1 MRAVLIVLAAAV
13 AIGVACVVVY
23 CRRRRLAQAALEET
37 RRAAESLLIPESSS
51 HHEEEGTGDSHKE
64 INSLAVETAAHDAHE
79 AEAGRTSEKALAA
92 SAGGGS
98 RLVLQER
105 ASEAQV
111 PGAEEQPPK
120 TEARTE
126 RSEQECRAGGG
137 QSQREPRTEETRQE
151 EHRFEADQQRLPNGE
166 QIEPAGEAECLE
178 TGAAQEQPEPR
189 SVAEQD
195 SQEVQEEA
203 ATLEQEPGDQQASA
217 DLAEKVRREREKGKQ
232 QAGAEEGGPAAGKL
246 RGVKPEETGP
256 RRQAAAPGR
265 EGRPSRERQFRAKPD
280 IVCWER
286 HREWVVAV
294 EVPEELLED
303 PELSVFQNGSGLAE
317 DEGRRGC
324 WPLEVFSGE
333 VMVRFSED
341 EARIPVGEG
350 GHLLFRLSG
359 QNEQCG
365 RLLKSTSCG
374 SYLAVVLE
382 DWMRD
387 EEASGP
393 PPSAP
398 EAVSLP
404 GCLAHFFT
412 LEEGDEGRIAFTT
425 PASDRVLIPS
435 KARRF
440 ELTGNRLPDA
450 SVRLGPL
457 FGKTLPGIRAACQ
470 EDWDSVG
477 TVVVGAE
484 GLGAAK
490 WNVAFAPKL
499 GQTDQDLPAEIAARQ
514 AGWYFVRFRSPEGD
528 LIDSLDF
535 RFVAPLERI
544 APPPAAPL
552 PLEGGHPEVTIE
564 LLHRSDFSLQLLD
577 PANATFQI
585 ANRPE
590 GTVITIPAN
599 PAFDKTCW
607 LVGPHE
613 GPSVQLVLLVER
625 VWWALAEDNR
635 CPVDSEWRDR
645 PLALSYNDLAAT
657 SSKAVWVRLPMPRW
671 VDTLLAGFERSRS
684 RTHRFKV
691 GENAAAIPLRQFA
704 DSQEVGARDE
714 EHVLRVWI
722 ERGDGLAEAVV
733 AVLPAERS
741 ASPPPPFKLAVSAP
755 RLASALGRLRKL
767 VGGPLRMLINEVRRE
782 YFEGA
787 GQYRHVRRP
796 EFVERGL
803 CVISLCL
810 DREDTQL
817 AVRPCGRRWVAR
829 ARLAAERFPG
839 VLDRLRNRHQELE
852 GGRGKHCIGRT
863 A

>member
-13 AIGVACVVVY
+13 AIGVACVVAY
-23 CRRRRLAQAALEET
+23 YRRRRSAQAALEKT
-37 RRAAESLLIPESSS
+37 RRAAESLLMPESIP
-51 HHEEEGTGDSHKE
+51 HHEEERTGDSHKE
-64 INSLAVETAAHDAHE
+64 INSLAVERAAHDAHE

-98 RLVLQER
+98 RLVQER

-111 PGAEEQPPK
+111 PRAEGQPPR

-126 RSEQECRAGGG
+126 RSEQEYPAVVG
-137 QSQREPRTEETRQE
+137 QNQWEPRHEGALQE
-151 EHRFEADQQRLPNGE
+151 KHPFEADEQRLGSWE
-166 QIEPAGEAECLE
+166 EVEPVREDERPDR
-178 TGAAQEQPEPR
+178 GAAEEEPEDSSAAKDRSQEIQEQPGMLEPELGHKR
-189 SVAEQD
+189 AP
-195 SQEVQEEA
+195 A
-203 ATLEQEPGDQQASA
+203 HLP
-217 DLAEKVRREREKGKQ
+217 EKVPRKRGKGEQ
-232 QAGAEEGGPAAGKL
+232 QAGDEEPGPQEGKG
-246 RGVKPEETGP
+246 RRVEPEERGP
-256 RRQAAAPGR
+256 RRQAAAPVR
-265 EGRPSRERQFRAKPD
+265 EGRPSRERPFRAKPD

-303 PELSVFQNGSGLAE
+303 PELSVFQDGSGLEE

-324 WPLEVFSGE
+324 WPLEVFSGQ
-333 VMVRFSED
+333 VIVRLRED

-404 GCLAHFFT
+404 GCLAHFFE
-412 LEEGDEGRIAFTT
+412 LEEGDKGRIAFTT
-425 PASDRVLIPS
+425 PAGDRVLIPS

-457 FGKTLPGIRAACQ
+457 FGRTLPGIRAACQ
-470 EDWDSVG
+470 EDWDSIG

-490 WNVAFAPKL
+490 WNVAFTPKS

-535 RFVAPLERI
+535 RFVAALERV
-544 APPPAAPL
+544 ALPPAAPL

-564 LLHRSDFSLQLLD
+564 LLHRSDFSLELLD

-585 ANRPE
+585 ASRPE
-590 GTVITIPAN
+590 GTVITVPAS

-613 GPSVQLVLLVER
+613 GPSVELVLLVER
-625 VWWALAEDNR
+625 VWWALAEENR

-645 PLALSYNDLAAT
+645 PLALSYDDLAAA
-657 SSKAVWVRLPMPRW
+657 SSKAIWVRLPMPRW

-684 RTHRFKV
+684 RTHRLKV
-691 GENAAAIPLRQFA
+691 AENAVAIPLREFA

-714 EHVLRVWI
+714 EHVLKVWI
-722 ERGDGLAEAVV
+722 ERGDGLAEAAV
-733 AVLPAERS
+733 AVLPAERL
-741 ASPPPPFKLAVSAP
+741 ASPPPPLKLAVSAP

-787 GQYRHVRRP
+787 GRYRHVRRP

-803 CVISLCL
+803 CLISLCL

-817 AVRPCGRRWVAR
+817 AVGACGRRWVAR

-839 VLDRLRNRHQELE
+839 VLDRLRNRHRELE
-852 GGRGKHCIGRT
+852 GGRGKR
-863 A
+863 